1 MKTFTVRERD
11 GVIKEIQRI
20 HNDATMVNMND
31 VIFIRKDIFGII
43 NVYYSMFSD
52 YAEAEQYVKD
62 HDEKFEKIGM
72 PYVIY
77 LNNAMQYTNEQSFD
91 WED

>member
-1 MKTFTVRERD
+1 
-11 GVIKEIQRI
+11 
-20 HNDATMVNMND
+20 
-31 VIFIRKDIFGII
+31 
-43 NVYYSMFSD
+43 MFSD